1 LSSALSIAQG
11 AEGAPSLRAFCAR
24 VGFHGH
30 NKARD
35 FLTIAMKFFGN
46 KKPVPELVTTG
57 RFELERDGHVAYL
70 QYAMT
75 GNVLELLHSE
85 IPESLRGT
93 GIASTL
99 ARTALDWAR
108 ENNMKVDVV
117 CPFVA
122 GFLRTH
128 PEYSDLVLS

>member
-1 LSSALSIAQG
+1 
-11 AEGAPSLRAFCAR
+11 
-24 VGFHGH
+24 
-30 NKARD
+30 
-35 FLTIAMKFFGN
+35 MKLFGN
-46 KKPVPELVTTG
+46 KKPGPKLVTTG
-57 RFELERDGHVAYL
+57 RFELERDGQVAYL

-99 ARTALDWAR
+99 AKTALDWAR